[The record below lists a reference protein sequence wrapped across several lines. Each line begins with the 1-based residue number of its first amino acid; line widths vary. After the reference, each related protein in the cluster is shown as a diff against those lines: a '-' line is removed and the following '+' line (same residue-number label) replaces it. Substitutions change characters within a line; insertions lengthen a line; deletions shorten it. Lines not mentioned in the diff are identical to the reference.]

1 MKKKIFFW
9 VHFILVA
16 AFLLSVIG
24 VAIYPFRGR
33 NLTLFIQTT
42 EQSYSAFLPREKVQ
56 SDSKIILPYALEEK
70 EFIEKIDVYGT
81 FKSICLGTLSE
92 DDILISLEESEK
104 PFLTEEAQNRLIRL
118 SESFLLERLCIAES
132 FAILF
137 LLLWAVSVVIEERMN
152 PDIYN
157 NHGPIYEAKRFFRD
171 IIKYAYYM
179 VYAARTDLK
188 AEVAN
193 SYLNRLWWL
202 LEPFFTMMVYV
213 IVFGGVMGHS
223 IENYAIFV
231 FSALLMWNF
240 FNKTVNYSVKLI
252 RNNKDIVTKVY
263 VPKFVILISNMFL
276 NLFKLL
282 FSMIILVGMMVIF
295 RVSIGWQ
302 TLYALP
308 AYAVMILLSFGI
320 GMILLHYGVYID
332 DLSYATDIALR
343 MLMFLSGV
351 FYELTVTLSEPLGTM
366 VLCLNPVALLIDTMR
381 NALVYKQVT
390 NIPLLCIWFLISLIL
405 CCIGI
410 HIVYRNENSYVK
422 VV

>member
-1 MKKKIFFW
+1 MKKKIFRW
-9 VHFILVA
+9 MRFILVV

-24 VAIYPFRGR
+24 VAIYPFPGR
-33 NLTLFIQTT
+33 NLTLSIQTT
-42 EQSYSAFLPREKVQ
+42 EHSYSVFLFREKVQ
-56 SDSKIILPYALEEK
+56 NGSKIILPYALEGK

-92 DDILISLEESEK
+92 DDVSIPLEESEK

-137 LLLWAVSVVIEERMN
+137 LLLWVVSIAVEERMN

-157 NHGPIYEAKRFFRD
+157 NHGPAYEVKRFFRD

-295 RVSIGWQ
+295 RVSIGWE

-308 AYAVMILLSFGI
+308 AYAVMILLSFGT

-351 FYELTVTLSEPLGTM
+351 FYELKVTLSEPLGTM

-381 NALVYKQVT
+381 NALVYKQIT

>member
-24 VAIYPFRGR
+24 AAIYPFHGR

-42 EQSYSAFLPREKVQ
+42 EHSYSAFLPREKVQ

-308 AYAVMILLSFGI
+308 AYVVMILLSFGT

-381 NALVYKQVT
+381 NALVYKQIT

>member
-1 MKKKIFFW
+1 MKKKIFRW
-9 VHFILVA
+9 MRFILVV

-24 VAIYPFRGR
+24 FAIYPFPGR
-33 NLTLFIQTT
+33 NLTLSIQTT
-42 EQSYSAFLPREKVQ
+42 EHSYSVFLFREKVQ
-56 SDSKIILPYALEEK
+56 NGSKIILPYALEGK

-92 DDILISLEESEK
+92 DDVSIPLEESEK

-137 LLLWAVSVVIEERMN
+137 LFLWAVSIVIEEQMN
-152 PDIYN
+152 PDIHN

-240 FNKTVNYSVKLI
+240 FNKTVNCSVKLI

-295 RVSIGWQ
+295 RVSIGWE

-308 AYAVMILLSFGI
+308 AYAVMILLSFGT

-351 FYELTVTLSEPLGTM
+351 FYELKVTLSEPLGTM

-381 NALVYKQVT
+381 NALVYKQIT